1 MLGFRR
7 SPERKRRMPRFLA
20 LYTMQP
26 EDLARFRAM
35 SKAEQDRIDSIGLP
49 QWQEWEEKHAAS
61 IPNRGGMVGKT
72 LRVGRTGIAPAV
84 NQICGYLI
92 VEAETIEAAAELFV
106 GHPHITLFPGDGID
120 LMPFV
125 TEPPKN

>member
-1 MLGFRR
+1 
-7 SPERKRRMPRFLA
+7 MPRFLA

-26 EDLARFRAM
+26 EDLARFRALP
-35 SKAEQDRIDSIGLP
+35 KAEQDRIDALGVT
-49 QWQEWEEKHAAS
+49 QWQEWEEQHAAS

-72 LRVGRTGIAPAV
+72 LRVSRTGIAPATNTV
-84 NQICGYLI
+84 CGYLI

-125 TEPPKN
+125 TEPPGH